1 MDPLSITSA
10 AVSLAGV
17 VFTVATKVKEISDT
31 LTNAPQAIWDI
42 ADEVLVLQ
50 AVLKQVE
57 RLVKRDPNSVE
68 RLEIDDVFKLTVKGC
83 HATLLC
89 ISKEYFTRFDWK
101 ARILALWKHGEMEQ
115 LLLRLAR
122 KKADLGLFIEML
134 NLQSN
139 YDVKDVLAQNQPTLD
154 TAKQDLR
161 ELVPIYPSL
170 EKVIL
175 ESLDGETVDSILG
188 DKESLMSTTVF
199 EFDAELLNTRTYRR
213 RLAARGLAKQD
224 YAQPPPVKRPN
235 PLDEDGEC
243 AKISCFSCISDG
255 RHS

>member
-1 MDPLSITSA
+1 MISSSTTQGLILGMLSLPAPRQHRKPLTHILALVILRMDPLSITSA

-89 ISKEYFTRFDWK
+89 ISKEYQNIFTRFDWK

-122 KKADLGLFIEML
+122 KKADLGLLIEML
-134 NLQSN
+134 NL
-139 YDVKDVLAQNQPTLD
+139 
-154 TAKQDLR
+154 
-161 ELVPIYPSL
+161 
-170 EKVIL
+170 
-175 ESLDGETVDSILG
+175 
-188 DKESLMSTTVF
+188 
-199 EFDAELLNTRTYRR
+199 
-213 RLAARGLAKQD
+213 
-224 YAQPPPVKRPN
+224 
-235 PLDEDGEC
+235 
-243 AKISCFSCISDG
+243 
-255 RHS
+255 

>member
-1 MDPLSITSA
+1 MSLQRCDDDFGSIFS
-10 AVSLAGV
+10 
-17 VFTVATKVKEISDT
+17 
-31 LTNAPQAIWDI
+31 
-42 ADEVLVLQ
+42 
-50 AVLKQVE
+50 QVC
-57 RLVKRDPNSVE
+57 R
-68 RLEIDDVFKLTVKGC
+68 
-83 HATLLC
+83 
-89 ISKEYFTRFDWK
+89 
-101 ARILALWKHGEMEQ
+101 
-115 LLLRLAR
+115 
-122 KKADLGLFIEML
+122 
-134 NLQSN
+134 QSN